1 MHQCLQLKVT
11 LARWRPPIWRTVLL
25 PATASLSARH
35 RVIQVVYGWDGDH
48 LHVFRVR
55 RATYSD
61 PSFELEGAGDEYS
74 VRVRDALAAGGG
86 KIVYE
91 YDFGAGWT
99 HEIAL
104 QKKLPRDPASVYPIC
119 TKFSGDSP
127 PSTRKKNPGTPATP
141 MTTAKQSPARRNP
154 NRST

>member
-1 MHQCLQLKVT
+1 M
-11 LARWRPPIWRTVLL
+11 
-25 PATASLSARH
+25 
-35 RVIQVVYGWDGDH
+35 
-48 LHVFRVR
+48 R

-61 PSFELEGAGDEYS
+61 PSFELEEAGDEYS

-104 QKKLPRDPASVYPIC
+104 QKKLPRDPASVYPVC
-119 TKFSGDSP
+119 TKFSGDLPAEYPEEEPGYSGDP
-127 PSTRKKNPGTPATP
+127 DDDGQVEPGPAKPEPFDLTAVNRKLATLGG
-141 MTTAKQSPARRNP
+141 R
-154 NRST
+154 